1 MPPPFHGTSVSMK
14 DETRDR
20 SRDLL
25 WALPASLIL
34 HGLIV
39 AVLVY
44 GQPML
49 PHLQQEEPAVNVTL
63 VPPPEQPKP
72 KPAPPP
78 APKEPKAEKPPEPKV
93 ERPPPSEVPPP
104 KPAPIEVL
112 KPVFRF
118 GDKDAGSSTSLEGG
132 IVQNT
137 SPSPTK
143 GDDSKPPLAAKG
155 SQNESATSPG
165 SEERPDAAND
175 TEKQATA
182 AKDPESAQDAE
193 NDATLNQDIGKQET
207 DKQKGLVDGADKQ
220 TATAPTPLDAAGSGG
235 EIALPALAK
244 APQPRPANAPKPSF
258 AKASKPRSGSSG
270 TPNSKDVDVA
280 TSEPYSGLPGVR
292 RPQSQGATDD
302 ALATTSMAG
311 VPRDKRAAKLCAS
324 TLQQQLVDASY
335 SPDLVPM
342 VPLKLGNVLDVPE
355 AAFRTRTAWH
365 ALSFRCEVDT
375 DATSVLSFSFR
386 VGATIPREQW
396 ARLGL
401 PAGY

>member
-1 MPPPFHGTSVSMK
+1 MK

-20 SRDLL
+20 SRDLS

-78 APKEPKAEKPPEPKV
+78 APNESKAEKPPEPKEPKAEKPPEPKA
-93 ERPPPSEVPPP
+93 EQPPPSEVPPP
-104 KPAPIEVL
+104 MPAPIEVL

-118 GDKDAGSSTSLEGG
+118 GDKDAGSSKSLEGG
-132 IVQNT
+132 IVQNS
-137 SPSPTK
+137 SPSPAK
-143 GDDSKPPLAAKG
+143 GDDSKPPLPAKG
-155 SQNESATSPG
+155 SQNEAATSPG
-165 SEERPDAAND
+165 SEERPDAASD

-182 AKDPESAQDAE
+182 AKDTESAQDAE

-207 DKQKGLVDGADKQ
+207 DKQEGLVDGADKQ
-220 TATAPTPLDAAGSGG
+220 TAMPPTPLDAAGSDG

-244 APQPRPANAPKPSF
+244 APQPRPATAPKSSF
-258 AKASKPRSGSSG
+258 AKASKPKSGSSG

-280 TSEPYSGLPGVR
+280 TSQPYSGLPGVR
-292 RPQSQGATDD
+292 RPQSQGVTGD

-311 VPRDKRAAKLCAS
+311 VPRDQRVAKLCAS
-324 TLQQQLVDASY
+324 TLQQQLMQASY
-335 SPDLVPM
+335 YPDLVPSL
-342 VPLKLGNVLDVPE
+342 PLKLGNVLDVPK
-355 AAFRTRTAWH
+355 AHFRTRTTWH

-401 PAGY
+401 PTGF

>member
-1 MPPPFHGTSVSMK
+1 MK
-14 DETRDR
+14 DGTRDR

-78 APKEPKAEKPPEPKV
+78 APKEPKAEKPPEPKELKAEKPPEPKV
-93 ERPPPSEVPPP
+93 EQPPPSEVPPP

-118 GDKDAGSSTSLEGG
+118 GDKDAGSSKSLEGG
-132 IVQNT
+132 IVQKT

-143 GDDSKPPLAAKG
+143 GDDSKPPLAAKD

-165 SEERPDAAND
+165 SRPDATND

-182 AKDPESAQDAE
+182 AKDTESAQDAE

-220 TATAPTPLDAAGSGG
+220 PAAAPAPLGAAGSDG

-244 APQPRPANAPKPSF
+244 TPQPRPANAPKPSL
-258 AKASKPRSGSSG
+258 AKIPKPGNGNTRG
-270 TPNSKDVDVA
+270 PNSKNVDVA
-280 TSEPYSGLPGVR
+280 TSQPYSGLPGVR
-292 RPQSQGATDD
+292 RVQSQGATVD

-311 VPRDKRAAKLCAS
+311 VPRDKRVAKLCAS
-324 TLQQQLVDASY
+324 TLQQQLLDASY
-335 SPDLVPM
+335 SPDLVPLA
-342 VPLKLGNVLDVPE
+342 PLKAGNILDVPE

-375 DATSVLSFSFR
+375 DATTVLSFSFR
-386 VGATIPREQW
+386 VGATIPRDQW

-401 PAGY
+401 PSSY